1 MSFVDGELLLLSR
14 GGRVPSGPERG
25 RPSGPEEYE
34 QFLPAT
40 VPQSWVRARRVP
52 VRAVAALRV
61 GLRAGRSEYS
71 AGR

>member
-40 VPQSWVRARRVP
+40 VPQSWTRARRSP
-52 VRAVAALRV
+52 VRAAAALRLAMRV
-61 GLRAGRSEYS
+61 GRSEYG